1 MCKDY
6 LSQLLTNWF
15 GNRSWGWGPRCWH
28 FLTSVVYFYK
38 INLDVCGIKLRSI
51 INTNIS
57 LSTLYCIVLYLSV
70 ATPLK
75 VVQWVPALEGRFSLL
90 LPFVFVYL
98 SVSVMC
104 FICNGVCVLV
114 CKFCDVLCDYFS
126 NLVQSFSQLF
136 RLVFLDQ
143 MLMGWESSSLGD
155 PWCWGTN
162 YRMA

>member
-1 MCKDY
+1 M
-6 LSQLLTNWF
+6 
-15 GNRSWGWGPRCWH
+15 
-28 FLTSVVYFYK
+28 
-38 INLDVCGIKLRSI
+38 
-51 INTNIS
+51 
-57 LSTLYCIVLYLSV
+57 YLSV

-98 SVSVMC
+98 SVSVMY

-114 CKFCDVLCDYFS
+114 CKLCDVLCDYFS

-155 PWCWGTN
+155 P
-162 YRMA
+162 